1 MVGEDGCGGEAAG
14 GVFGLLPRFFLNGL
28 VTMVLTFR
36 RIFFSIVLNFANLNI
51 TI

>member
-14 GVFGLLPRFFLNGL
+14 GVLGVFPRFFLNGL

-36 RIFFSIVLNFANLNI
+36 RNFFSMVLNFANLII